1 MIRSKAYMAKQT
13 LEVGKILESCS
24 VGSLL
29 NSWWGKEILK
39 HASSPELGFP
49 PEIVVKAA
57 AWPTC
62 ACGQLSDNLKRGST
76 GKPIDHKLSNSGVS
90 FFVSV
95 RNGWTLSAARY
106 LVQIE
111 ERAHA
116 ILVKGTQL

>member
-13 LEVGKILESCS
+13 REVGKILESCS

-49 PEIVVKAA
+49 VEIVVKAA

-62 ACGQLSDNLKRGST
+62 ACGQLPDNLNRGST
-76 GKPIDHKLSNSGVS
+76 GKPIDLKLTHSGVA

-95 RNGWTLSAARY
+95 RNGWTLSAAKH
-106 LVQIE
+106 LVRIE

-116 ILVKGTQL
+116 VLAKGPNT